1 MGTSGAYG
9 GSQRRQWRQA
19 RDLFIQLPDP
29 APGHEVD
36 HGAPDPD
43 LSRPDH
49 APSPDQESIDDLGHA
64 VVEGLLDDDP
74 SLLGPAPGDA
84 DFPLAALLPARR
96 RGGGGGGGGP
106 GGAGGVARGE
116 GASPGRTGARSRRSV
131 LRSGA
136 RGGAALGAGYA
147 LRRGDADALADA
159 GLNLDELRQ
168 LSPRMQAARILDAV
182 LGDPSHPDETALRR
196 AAAEQLK
203 QILQGDTPPDEGR
216 ALRGFIANL
225 VFQLSL
231 VELRSAIRSGG
242 LDASSAARRERRLWR
257 WIERRVRRVSL
268 PAVGRVATSTF
279 RAVAAQ
285 MTQEAFS
292 ILRAT

>member
-9 GSQRRQWRQA
+9 GSQRKQWRQA
-19 RDLFIQLPDP
+19 RDLFIQLPD
-29 APGHEVD
+29 AGSGDED
-36 HGAPDPD
+36 EHGQPAPDP
-43 LSRPDH
+43 SH
-49 APSPDQESIDDLGHA
+49 PDQGPPPDQDPIDGLGHA

-74 SLLGPAPGDA
+74 TLLGPPPRDA
-84 DFPLAALLPARR
+84 DFPLAALLPSRPR
-96 RGGGGGGGGP
+96 GGGGGGGP
-106 GGAGGVARGE
+106 GGAGGVVYGE
-116 GASPGRTGARSRRSV
+116 GASAGRTGARSSRSV
-131 LRSGA
+131 LRSAA

-159 GLNLDELRQ
+159 GLDLDELRQ

-182 LGDPSHPDETALRR
+182 LGDPGHPDETALRR
-196 AAAEQLK
+196 ATAEQLK
-203 QILQGDTPPDEGR
+203 QILQGDPAPDEGST
-216 ALRGFIANL
+216 LRGFIANL

-231 VELRSAIRSGG
+231 VELRSAIRSGA

-268 PAVGRVATSTF
+268 PAVGRLATSAF